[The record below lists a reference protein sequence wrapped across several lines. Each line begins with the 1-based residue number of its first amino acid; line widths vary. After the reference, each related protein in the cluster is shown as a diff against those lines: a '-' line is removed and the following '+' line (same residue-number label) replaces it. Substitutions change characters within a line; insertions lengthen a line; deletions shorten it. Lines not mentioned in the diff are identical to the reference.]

1 MIYYIIDFSTI
12 YNNINSN
19 IAKFCDKFEIDF
31 STQKI
36 KTKRELLI
44 YYTIIQ
50 LLQKFSNETIEK
62 PIIIYKQDINNS
74 LLQFCLKKVSDILVI
89 PIYNCENFD
98 GSEGIKQEL
107 FTKADKFY
115 DTKTFTTKKL
125 EKLLQGENFDQ
136 LILRVKEF
144 KGLRVNAPQKEH
156 ISG

>member
-12 YNNINSN
+12 YNSINSN
-19 IAKFCDKFEIDF
+19 IVKFCNKFEIDF

-50 LLQKFSNETIEK
+50 LLQKFSNQTIEK
-62 PIIIYKQDINNS
+62 PIIIYNQKINNS

-107 FTKADKFY
+107 FTKADRFY
-115 DTKTFTTKKL
+115 DTKIFTTKKL
-125 EKLLQGENFDQ
+125 EKLLQGKNFDQ
-136 LILRVKEF
+136 LILKVKEF
-144 KGLRVNAPQKEH
+144 KQLRVNALQKEH
-156 ISG
+156 TSE

>member
-1 MIYYIIDFSTI
+1 MIYYIIEFSTI
-12 YNNINSN
+12 YNIINSN

-50 LLQKFSNETIEK
+50 LLQNFKNKTIEK

-74 LLQFCLKKVSDILVI
+74 LLQFSLKKVSDILVI

-98 GSEGIKQEL
+98 GSEGIKEEL
-107 FTKADKFY
+107 FAKADKFY
-115 DTKTFTTKKL
+115 EKKRFTTKKL
-125 EKLLQGENFDQ
+125 EKLLKGKNFDK
-136 LILRVKEF
+136 LIAKVKEF
-144 KGLRVNAPQKEH
+144 KLLAKSQQKEH
-156 ISG
+156 IFE

>member
-12 YNNINSN
+12 YNSINSN

-50 LLQKFSNETIEK
+50 LLQKFSNQTIEK
-62 PIIIYKQDINNS
+62 PIIIYNQKINNP

-98 GSEGIKQEL
+98 GSKGIKQEL

-115 DTKTFTTKKL
+115 ETRVFTTKKL
-125 EKLLQGENFDQ
+125 EKLLQGKNFDQ
-136 LILRVKEF
+136 LILKVREF
-144 KGLRVNAPQKEH
+144 KGLRATFPQKEH
-156 ISG
+156 ISE